1 MRITDIFE
9 ADLGSVV
16 KRIAAD
22 NQIADPNRIMPGQ
35 RLRMPSGTEYT
46 VKPGDTLWKIAGTI
60 TSPQV
65 PPSTIRTG
73 PNPNI
78 GQDTRQRASAV
89 AAAAPRPGPNANIG
103 AASRQKAQQQVDSQ
117 AITDIVKSGP
127 GFIDV
132 KTADGQILRRQG
144 NANWRMNNPGN
155 LRPSPWTKQQPGFV
169 GVGDAGPSGQF
180 AVFAT
185 LEDGLA
191 AKKKLLFDPRSKY
204 YNLSI
209 ADAITRYAPPS
220 DNNPTDVYIKSIV
233 QATQAAPDT
242 PLNRLSS
249 HQQDSMLAA
258 INKMEGFKV
267 GQVTALSQQ
276 PLTADIHQPAN
287 PKDTVELD
295 VPLLLRM
302 LEFAREDADT
312 DMDLHNVTDRMIEL
326 SQDGQ
331 SLDMN
336 DYNEIVNEP
345 VDERF
350 QLPKHLFTKK
360 DRFKSLRR
368 EAIGGSSAE
377 NLIKDIEYHSD
388 QNNDDDD
395 EEVKEGHGRYWCS
408 TDKRWKD
415 RKGPKQ
421 SRS

>member
-1 MRITDIFE
+1 MRINDIFE
-9 ADLGSVV
+9 ADIGSLV

-22 NQIADPNRIMPGQ
+22 NQISNPNLIMPGQ

-46 VKPGDTLWKIAGTI
+46 VKPGDSLWKIAGTI
-60 TSPQV
+60 NSPQV

-73 PNPNI
+73 ANPNI
-78 GQDTRQRASAV
+78 SQDTRQRAATAV
-89 AAAAPRPGPNANIG
+89 AALPRPSPNPNKQTVN
-103 AASRQKAQQQVDSQ
+103 RQQAQQQVDSL

-132 KTADGQILRRQG
+132 KTADGQLLRRQG

-155 LRPSPWTKQQPGFV
+155 LRPSPWTKQQPGFI
-169 GVGDAGPSGQF
+169 GVGDAGSSGQF

-220 DNNPTDVYIKSIV
+220 DNNPTAVYIKSIV

-242 PLNRLSS
+242 PLNGLSS
-249 HQQDSMLAA
+249 HQQDAMLAA

-267 GQVTALSQQ
+267 GQVSSLGQQ
-276 PLTADIHQPAN
+276 PLTADIHQPAD
-287 PKDTVELD
+287 PK
-295 VPLLLRM
+295 
-302 LEFAREDADT
+302 
-312 DMDLHNVTDRMIEL
+312 
-326 SQDGQ
+326 
-331 SLDMN
+331 
-336 DYNEIVNEP
+336 
-345 VDERF
+345 
-350 QLPKHLFTKK
+350 
-360 DRFKSLRR
+360 KSLRK
-368 EAIGGSSAE
+368 EVIGGSSAE
-377 NLIKDIEYHSD
+377 DLVKDIEYR
-388 QNNDDDD
+388 DDEDD

-408 TDKRWKD
+408 TDKRWKE